1 MKSKDQLTTL
11 TTQRL
16 IEYVENPHMPEVIL
30 GSLYAEAL
38 LYIRDILAE
47 IRDNLNPLKGGQ

>member
-1 MKSKDQLTTL
+1 MRSKDDLTTL
-11 TTQRL
+11 TTRKL
-16 IEYVENPHMPEVIL
+16 LEHVEDPFTTEIIL

-38 LYIRDILAE
+38 LDIRDILAE